1 MNSHKISV
9 LVLKGGW
16 SSERNISL
24 LSGRVV
30 EDGLKKAG
38 FRVSSL
44 DIKKRSFL
52 RELLKRKFNVAFI
65 TLHGR
70 FGEDGGIQAV
80 LDGMGV
86 PYTGSGVLASAL
98 AMNKLFAKKIFRSS
112 GIPTP
117 EWQEISKYELPQVRI
132 PFPVVVKPSA
142 EGSAIGVSIVERK
155 EELIPAFRRAFKYND
170 KIIVE
175 KYIEGIELSV
185 GILGEK
191 ALGVIEL
198 RPKRKFYDY
207 KAKYVTGMCEHIVPA
222 PLPQRDY
229 KRVQEIALD
238 AHRALGCSGYSRVD
252 LRMDNKK
259 RIYVLEVNTIPGML
273 RLSLFPESARAEG
286 IDFVELLKR
295 MVMLAMR
302 S

>member
-1 MNSHKISV
+1 MNSHKIRV

-24 LSGRVV
+24 LSGRAV